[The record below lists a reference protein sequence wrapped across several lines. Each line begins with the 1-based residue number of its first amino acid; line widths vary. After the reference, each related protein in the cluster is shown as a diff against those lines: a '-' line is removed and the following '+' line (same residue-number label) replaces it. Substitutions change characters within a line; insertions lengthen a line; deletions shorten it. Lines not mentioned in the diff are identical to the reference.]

1 MQTQDT
7 PIKKNEKTKRKH
19 RGKAGKNLFKA
30 TIIYQEFYE
39 HAKNNGGL
47 IDIMQLQE
55 VASKVLKYK
64 ELPTIN
70 RILAALPDDLRSE
83 IIAYPIINKG
93 ERAAIYEAINY
104 LQGDEPIGLGNNSDI
119 LLQNICGHLT
129 EKNLMI
135 PEVSHILFY
144 LPKKLKQ
151 RITKTEDPYTTLI
164 KELKTS
170 IEPVKL
176 GERHIP
182 TAVEALNY

>member
-1 MQTQDT
+1 MW
-7 PIKKNEKTKRKH
+7 PEKTQCGKVKETNRKH
-19 RGKAGKNLFKA
+19 RDKTGKNLFKA
-30 TIIYQEFYE
+30 TIIYQEFYK
-39 HAKNNGGL
+39 HAQDNGGL

-55 VASKVLKYK
+55 AASKVLKYK

-70 RILAALPDDLRSE
+70 RILAALPDDFRSE
-83 IIAYPIINKG
+83 IIAYPVINKE
-93 ERAAIYEAINY
+93 ERAAISEAINY

-144 LPKKLKQ
+144 LPKKLKH

-164 KELKTS
+164 RELKKT
-170 IEPVKL
+170 IKPVNL
-176 GERHIP
+176 GGPNP
-182 TAVEALNY
+182 TAIETPNY